1 MARISPCS
9 LVCWAS
15 REEREGESRERREE
29 WQGAREPQED
39 TSSRSGGGDLREDSR
54 LERWQGDRDNM
65 LGTGRVNVAFT
76 GQLALSPRKQVESWA
91 LLLPGP

>member
-1 MARISPCS
+1 MAEKPIGREMARTSPCS

-15 REEREGESRERREE
+15 KEEREGESRERREE

-54 LERWQGDRDNM
+54 LERWPGDRENIV
-65 LGTGRVNVAFT
+65 GTGMGSNFCN
-76 GQLALSPRKQVESWA
+76 
-91 LLLPGP
+91 

>member
-1 MARISPCS
+1 MQ
-9 LVCWAS
+9 
-15 REEREGESRERREE
+15 ETGRRDDM
-29 WQGAREPQED
+29 QETGRRD
-39 TSSRSGGGDLREDSR
+39 DMLGTGR
-54 LERWQGDRDNM
+54 RDNM